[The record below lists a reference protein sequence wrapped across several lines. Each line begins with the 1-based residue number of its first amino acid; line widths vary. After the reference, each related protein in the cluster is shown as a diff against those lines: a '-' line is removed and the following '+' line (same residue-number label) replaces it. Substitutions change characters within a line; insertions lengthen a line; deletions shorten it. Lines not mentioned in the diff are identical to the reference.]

1 MSAYSTLDS
10 AFRRIV
16 ELNPDAT
23 ALVEGTTQV
32 SYAELND
39 RIARVAGGLVGLGI
53 QKGDRVAIWLPNSL
67 EWALTFLGA
76 SRIGAVVV
84 PVNTGLSIDEASYV
98 VEQSRARLLVL
109 PQTYR
114 AREYLPDALKIRE
127 QLTPG
132 ELTLVL
138 VGGSSEEAASWE
150 VLSSAEPISASTE
163 GLSPDD
169 PCLILYTSGT
179 TGQPKGAVHTHRFVG
194 PLMSASARLRLGR
207 DDTVVLYLPM
217 YHVYGLLAGLAM
229 MLLSGS
235 KVVLMRQFDAAR
247 SLALIES
254 EQATIVF
261 GVPTTYIDQLAVP
274 DIDRYDLS
282 AVRASFTPF
291 PADLCYRVSQ
301 RFGACLNTY
310 GMTET
315 ASIAFVASLDDPL
328 DEAIS
333 TVGYPVDGLEVCIA
347 DESTTQPLPLGQ
359 VGALLLR
366 GPSIMTHYFDKPE
379 ETAKAKTADGWFRT
393 GDLASL
399 DSAGRLSFHGRQS
412 DQLRV
417 GGEMVDPVEIE
428 TALQSHP
435 AVERAAVAG
444 IADQRLGQVPYA
456 WVQLNRGAE
465 CEPAALVEY
474 VAPRLAWFKRPRRVV
489 LVESFPTTPSGKIQ
503 KYLLV
508 EGVQGGTTGSA

>member
-1 MSAYSTLDS
+1 M
-10 AFRRIV
+10 
-16 ELNPDAT
+16 
-23 ALVEGTTQV
+23 LVV
-32 SYAELND
+32 
-39 RIARVAGGLVGLGI
+39 
-53 QKGDRVAIWLPNSL
+53 
-67 EWALTFLGA
+67 
-76 SRIGAVVV
+76 
-84 PVNTGLSIDEASYV
+84 
-98 VEQSRARLLVL
+98 

-138 VGGSSEEAASWE
+138 VGGTSEEAGSWDA
-150 VLSSAEPISASTE
+150 LSNAEPLSAAFE
-163 GLSPDD
+163 GPSPDD
-169 PCLILYTSGT
+169 PCVILYTSGT
-179 TGQPKGAVHTHRFVG
+179 TGQPKGAVHSHRFLE
-194 PLMSASARLRLGR
+194 PLMSASVRLGLGR
-207 DDTVVLYLPM
+207 EDTVVLYLPM
-217 YHVYGLLAGLAM
+217 YHVYGLLAGLVM

-235 KVVLMRQFDAAR
+235 KVVVMKQFDAAR

-254 EQATIVF
+254 ERATLVF
-261 GVPTTYIDQLAVP
+261 GVPTTYIDQLALP
-274 DIDRYDLS
+274 DIEKYDLS
-282 AVRASFTPF
+282 SVRASFTPF

-301 RFGACLNTY
+301 RFGVCLNTY

-315 ASIAFVASLDDPL
+315 ASIAFLASLDDPL

-333 TVGYPVDGLEVCIA
+333 TVGYPVDELEVLIE
-347 DESTTQPLPLGQ
+347 DESTTQPLPAGE

-379 ETAKAKTADGWFRT
+379 ETAKAKAPDGWFRT

-399 DSAGRLSFHGRQS
+399 DGAGRLSFHGRQS

-444 IADQRLGQVPYA
+444 VANERLGQLPYA
-456 WVQLNRGAE
+456 WVQLNPGAD
-465 CEPAALVEY
+465 CDPATLVDY
-474 VAPRLAWFKRPRRVV
+474 VTPRLAWFKRPRRVI

-503 KYLLV
+503 KFVLLESL
-508 EGVQGGTTGSA
+508 EGGGSS